1 MLSTE
6 ELYKLIEDEM
16 RDTVVLAF
24 ANILISS
31 TATRSSKELILTG
44 AMRIFGGVVL
54 MAHAATVLS
63 PETLSR
69 LQHLVLDFAKLT
81 WATATAATP
90 RPSGGVAAGLV
101 GSGGFGVALPCASA
115 KHSRVLL
122 EVVDDC
128 SSISRRSLSS

>member
-31 TATRSSKELILTG
+31 TATRSSKELNLTG
-44 AMRIFGGVVL
+44 AMRIFGGAVL

-69 LQHLVLDFAKLT
+69 FQHLVLDFATLT
-81 WATATAATP
+81 WATATAVEVSLLAATP
-90 RPSGGVAAGLV
+90 VRSGGVAAGLV
-101 GSGGFGVALPCASA
+101 GCGGFGVALPCASA
-115 KHSRVLL
+115 KTFSRP
-122 EVVDDC
+122 
-128 SSISRRSLSS
+128 S